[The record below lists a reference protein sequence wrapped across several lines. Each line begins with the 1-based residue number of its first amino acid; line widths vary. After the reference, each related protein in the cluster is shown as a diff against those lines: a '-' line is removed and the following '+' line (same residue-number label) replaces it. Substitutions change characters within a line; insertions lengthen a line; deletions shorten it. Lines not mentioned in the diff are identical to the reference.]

1 MKALLFALSEGHVL
15 LKKVKNWTAWDQYL
29 LHYRK
34 KNDRR
39 CLGHSRHCDPPP
51 SVGIGLSLNLSQL
64 SNIKSGVVKLKI

>member
-1 MKALLFALSEGHVL
+1 MYY
-15 LKKVKNWTAWDQYL
+15 LKKSKIEQPETNTYYIIA
-29 LHYRK
+29 K